1 MVIDQRIEEKTKHK
15 EGQLI
20 SCGTGPNETSLLMF
34 MLAEQRLF
42 GTGTLEGSM
51 LQRAEVDTR
60 RVNFEGGRE
69 RERRIGVAARGR
81 LNGRLRRQT
90 RTVRIVSVDI
100 NET

>member
-69 RERRIGVAARGR
+69 RGRGR
-81 LNGRLRRQT
+81 EE
-90 RTVRIVSVDI
+90 SVLPQEGDSMGDW
-100 NET
+100 EDKPEQSEL